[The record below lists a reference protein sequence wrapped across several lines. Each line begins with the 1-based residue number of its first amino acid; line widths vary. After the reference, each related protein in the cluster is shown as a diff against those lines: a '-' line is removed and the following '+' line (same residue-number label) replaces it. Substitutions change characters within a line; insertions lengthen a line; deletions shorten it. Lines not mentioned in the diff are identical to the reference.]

1 MKKKY
6 IQIEII
12 WALNSTEANNQLRG
26 FQETYPNRKITSVSA
41 THSEYGWFITI
52 AYEVE
57 I

>member
-6 IQIEII
+6 TQIEIL